1 MGSCHYNE
9 IETMS
14 SNGNLNSQASTELAI
29 ENIIGQSSAML
40 EVFRLTRKAASCN
53 ASVLLLGETGT
64 GKELIATALHR
75 YSKRSSGPFVRVNCG
90 ALTESLLESELF
102 GHVRGSFTDAI
113 RDRTGR
119 FEAAHGGTIFLDEI
133 NSTSTT
139 LQVKLLRVLQER
151 EFERVGDTKTIQVD
165 VRVVAASNCDL
176 SGEIAEG
183 RFREDLFW
191 RINVLPIHLPPLR
204 RRPEDIELLVL
215 HFLKYYSEANER
227 SVLEIHPAAL
237 QALSEYRW
245 PGNVRELQNY
255 IERSVVLADGTELT
269 PELLPRCVLGDAP
282 KTETAIFRPT
292 DDKSLI
298 QEFVYN
304 GIEKNNGDA
313 VDLHKQIV
321 DPVEKELLI
330 QVMDACNQTQTKAA
344 ERLGINRNTLYKKLK
359 DHGLEK
365 NSGKMPENK
374 DGP

>member
-1 MGSCHYNE
+1 MDSSSFNE
-9 IETMS
+9 IKIMT
-14 SNGNLNSQASTELAI
+14 SNENLNSSATSEMAI
-29 ENIIGQSSAML
+29 ENIIGQSSAMF
-40 EVFRLTRKAASCN
+40 EVFRLTRKAASSN

-75 YSKRSSGPFVRVNCG
+75 YSMRSSGPFVRVNCG

-102 GHVRGSFTDAI
+102 GHVRGSFTDAV

-133 NSTSTT
+133 NSTSLT

-151 EFERVGDTKTIQVD
+151 EFERVGDTKTIPVD

-176 SGEIAEG
+176 SLEIAEG

-204 RRPEDIELLVL
+204 RRPEDIEPLVL
-215 HFLKYYSEANER
+215 HFLRVYSEANNR
-227 SVLEIHPAAL
+227 SVLKIHPESL
-237 QALSEYRW
+237 QALVEYRW

-255 IERSVVLADGTELT
+255 VERSVVLAEGCELT
-269 PELLPRCVLGDAP
+269 PDLLPRCVLGDGP
-282 KTETAIFRPT
+282 KTETAVFRPV

-313 VDLHKQIV
+313 AGLHKQIV
-321 DPVEKELLI
+321 APVEKELLI

-344 ERLGINRNTLYKKLK
+344 DRLGINRNTLYKKLK
-359 DHGLEK
+359 DYGLEK
-365 NSGKMPENK
+365 NSAKMPENK
-374 DGP
+374 GAP

>member
-1 MGSCHYNE
+1 MDSSSFNE
-9 IETMS
+9 NETMTP
-14 SNGNLNSQASTELAI
+14 NEHLNSSANAEMAI
-29 ENIIGQSSAML
+29 KNIVGQSAAML
-40 EVFRLTRKAASCN
+40 EVFRLTRKAASSN

-64 GKELIATALHR
+64 GKELIATALHQ
-75 YSKRSSGPFVRVNCG
+75 YSMRSSGPYVRVNCG

-102 GHVRGSFTDAI
+102 GHVRGSFTDAV

-133 NSTSTT
+133 NSTSLT

-151 EFERVGDTKTIQVD
+151 EFERVGDTKTIPVD

-176 SGEIAEG
+176 SLEIAEG

-204 RRPEDIELLVL
+204 RRPEDIEPLVL
-215 HFLKYYSEANER
+215 HFLRVYSEANNR
-227 SVLEIHPAAL
+227 SVLEIHPESLRAL
-237 QALSEYRW
+237 VTYRW

-255 IERSVVLADGTELT
+255 VERSVVLAEGCELT
-269 PELLPRCVLGDAP
+269 PDLLPRCVLGDAP
-282 KTETAIFRPT
+282 KTETAVFRPV

-313 VDLHKQIV
+313 AGLHRQIV
-321 DPVEKELLI
+321 APVEKELLI

-344 ERLGINRNTLYKKLK
+344 DRLGINRNTLYKKLK
-359 DHGLEK
+359 DYGLEK
-365 NSGKMPENK
+365 NSAKMPENK
-374 DGP
+374 GAP

>member
-1 MGSCHYNE
+1 
-9 IETMS
+9 MS
-14 SNGNLNSQASTELAI
+14 SNGNLNSLASTELAI

-40 EVFRLTRKAASCN
+40 EVLRLTRKAASCN

-151 EFERVGDTKTIQVD
+151 EFERVGDTKTIHVD

-215 HFLKYYSEANER
+215 HFLKHYSEANER

-255 IERSVVLADGTELT
+255 IERSVVLAEGAELT

-282 KTETAIFRPT
+282 KTETAIFRPV

-365 NSGKMPENK
+365 NSSKIPENK
-374 DGP
+374 DET

>member
-29 ENIIGQSSAML
+29 ENIIGRSSAML